1 MEMPQDGEICSVV
14 FLCKNG
20 RRLEDIWKKV
30 REGGGKNFPDL
41 GNPKK
46 KKTEQLKR
54 MDEITGPDESDKK
67 SDFIFTDSD
76 GSVIEP
82 NSVETKVFIHQNYK
96 G

>member
-1 MEMPQDGEICSVV
+1 MQKWKEVRRHMEKG
-14 FLCKNG
+14 K
-20 RRLEDIWKKV
+20 RRWWEK
-30 REGGGKNFPDL
+30 FPDL